1 MENIMKVELNI
12 LARIDGNP
20 AEMVSTLVI
29 QTQEDTPLNEVQLDM
44 VLNRVKVELLEK
56 INQLNKS
63 ES

>member
-1 MENIMKVELNI
+1 MKVELNI

-29 QTQEDTPLNEVQLDM
+29 HTQEDTPLNEVQLDM

>member
-20 AEMVSTLVI
+20 AEMVSTLLI
-29 QTQEDTPLNEVQLDM
+29 QTQDDTPLNEVQLDM

>member
-1 MENIMKVELNI
+1 MKVELNI

-20 AEMVSTLVI
+20 AEMVSTLLI
-29 QTQEDTPLNEVQLDM
+29 QTQDDTPLNEVQLDM